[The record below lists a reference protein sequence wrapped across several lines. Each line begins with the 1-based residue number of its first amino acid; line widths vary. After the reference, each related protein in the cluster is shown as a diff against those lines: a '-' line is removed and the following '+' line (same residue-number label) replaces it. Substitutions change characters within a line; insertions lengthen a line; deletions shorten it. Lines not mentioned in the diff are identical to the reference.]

1 MALPAVPAAG
11 AKPRDTLKPRIPAFL
26 GKDPGG
32 MVFLQSFHRNHMPPL
47 QRCCIGHKKVDIFF
61 RIRLRMPPLRMVGIH
76 HVASI
81 IPPLRCLHLDSQEW
95 FFVVKDEIVPL
106 AVSPGF
112 SDPKAQ
118 ACRFSYKG
126 RFKTLSNPLWH
137 APPCTCELNIPR
149 LILPPRHPL
158 TRPPSW
164 LISPLSSAL
173 ATPPTLAYSL
183 PRMPRRTLPAD
194 ECAFSLESCCFG

>member
-32 MVFLQSFHRNHMPPL
+32 MVFLQSFHRNQMPPL

-137 APPCTCELNIPR
+137 APLLHLRTQYSEADSAA
-149 LILPPRHPL
+149 
-158 TRPPSW
+158 PPS
-164 LISPLSSAL
+164 LNPSTFMVNFPFVFRPRDSTDTCVLL
-173 ATPPTLAYSL
+173 AAHAAQDIARR
-183 PRMPRRTLPAD
+183 RMRL
-194 ECAFSLESCCFG
+194 FS